1 MLILFVFHNCMQ
13 LESIVSLSPFHT
25 VLRGEAKERGKEG
38 MSQFA
43 FTISGVPVKF
53 YKSKKN
59 GMSWD
64 ASSGAEAHHQAKMRL
79 ARELVNL
86 VSALHTIPRS

>member
-25 VLRGEAKERGKEG
+25 VLRGEAKERAKEG
-38 MSQFA
+38 LSQFA
-43 FTISGVPVKF
+43 FKISGVLVKF

-64 ASSGAEAHHQAKMRL
+64 ASSGTDAYIINKL
-79 ARELVNL
+79 
-86 VSALHTIPRS
+86 T